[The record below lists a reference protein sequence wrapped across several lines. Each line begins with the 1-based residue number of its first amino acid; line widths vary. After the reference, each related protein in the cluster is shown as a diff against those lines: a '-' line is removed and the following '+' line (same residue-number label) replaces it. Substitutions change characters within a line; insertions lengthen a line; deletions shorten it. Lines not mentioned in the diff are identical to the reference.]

1 MRLFREA
8 FFTVLIQWLSGLI
21 NHRWTCEQLDTLSN
35 ALKRDV
41 EQVYTSGTISTISGT
56 NYWYVA
62 AKSPNSM
69 VIALEP

>member
-41 EQVYTSGTISTISGT
+41 EQVYTSGTISGT
-56 NYWYVA
+56 NWYVA